1 MKFQF
6 PGNASDPKTT
16 FDQNL
21 PVIYW
26 IHGGGFEIVI
36 SNSHHHRV
44 FMILI
49 RFFIFNDL
57 SIGF

>member
-1 MKFQF
+1 MNFQF

-16 FDQNL
+16 FEQNL

-36 SNSHHHRV
+36 SNSHHRV
-44 FMILI
+44 FMIDLI
-49 RFFIFNDL
+49 LYF
-57 SIGF
+57 